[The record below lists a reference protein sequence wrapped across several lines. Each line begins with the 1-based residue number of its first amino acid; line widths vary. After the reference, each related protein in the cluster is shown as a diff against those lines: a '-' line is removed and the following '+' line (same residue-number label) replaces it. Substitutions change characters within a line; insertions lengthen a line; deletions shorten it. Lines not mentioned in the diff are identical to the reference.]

1 VFRCRRNRARRSETR
16 DRGSLPDANHGY
28 HDRLPET
35 RLVLGLHGARN
46 GPGPFNGFVR
56 TIEDAKAEF
65 AAAGGAWLKAAG
77 LSEDAPTAQR
87 KDSDSGS
94 A

>member
-1 VFRCRRNRARRSETR
+1 
-16 DRGSLPDANHGY
+16 
-28 HDRLPET
+28 
-35 RLVLGLHGARN
+35 LGLHGARN

-87 KDSDSGS
+87 KDSDSVIDSQMRNFSEMFLRALRALEFSHGQDPKRS
-94 A
+94 